1 MDAQQSEQRSA
12 LFRQRR
18 LLIVASIA
26 VMAFYWLDVEIKDEA
41 VFSGFGFKITNTDR
55 LPLLLWGV
63 WIWAAWR
70 YWQRAYELLSA
81 LRDELTEDVF
91 AEDMRIALAYAKKY
105 GNALAAAGRIDDEL
119 PKTARIEGKVSVD
132 RPDPE
137 EVNANETLGIRVNYF
152 RGFMMTKSGGRRYP
166 LKANFEW
173 VVGVKFGTLDEQ
185 AFTMEV
191 SAARAKWFRARAWL
205 YALLNLPA
213 FSEHFAPFLIALP
226 PFCLGVRELALLIL
240 SDSSGS

>member
-1 MDAQQSEQRSA
+1 MDTQLLEQRSA

-81 LRDELTEDVF
+81 LRDELAEDVF
-91 AEDMRIALAYAKKY
+91 AEDMRIPLAHAKKY
-105 GNALAAAGRIDDEL
+105 GNELAAAGRIDDEL
-119 PKTARIEGKVSVD
+119 PKTARIDGKVNVD

-137 EVNANETLGIRVNYF
+137 EVKANERLGIRVDHF
-152 RGFMMTKSGGRRYP
+152 RGFMLTKSGGRRYP
-166 LKANFEW
+166 LKASFVW
-173 VVGVKFGTLDEQ
+173 DAGVKFGTLDEQ

-191 SAARAKWFRARAWL
+191 SAARARWFRARAWF

-226 PFCLGVRELALLIL
+226 PLCLGIRELALLIL
-240 SDSSGS
+240 PKSGG